1 MRSTTGAYFAP
12 GDIGVVWSCSKLQ
25 RKVADSS
32 TAAEAYALH
41 ELVKTVIEVYG
52 KLVEMGETVETPAM
66 LKQDNHAV
74 IRMSET
80 LSAHAGSMH
89 LRIPQAFIHDEV
101 REGLVKCQKTMSD
114 KSGADSYTKSPAR
127 PKFKRD
133 MRETMG
139 PQPGLE

>member
-1 MRSTTGAYFAP
+1 MTFNFEWR
-12 GDIGVVWSCSKLQ
+12 CSKLQ

-32 TAAEAYALH
+32 TAAETYALH

-66 LKQDNHAV
+66 LKQDNNAV
-74 IRMSET
+74 IKMSET
-80 LSAHAGSMH
+80 MTAHAGPKH

-101 REGLVKCQKTMSD
+101 REGLVKCEKATSD
-114 KSGADSYTKSPAR
+114 ENGADSYTKSPAR
-127 PKFKRD
+127 PKFKKD
-133 MRETMG
+133 MRKTMG